1 MSTRKRRLK
10 LYPDRWHPVF
20 FLENALIELGA
31 TVLFARD
38 ERTLGCWGLI
48 VNGRVMVWLID
59 NRHEHERVKEDP
71 AAKELLSRGAL
82 VCHAQKR
89 DAERVG
95 GEWLPLA
102 VSPGY
107 CFKPATAQYD
117 VAFVGMV
124 RDAQRAVLLAD
135 VASRYSLCVGEG
147 VFGEHAVQMYREA
160 RAGLNIP
167 TAYGT
172 SVCYDVNMRCMEIL
186 ATGTPL
192 VTNHLP
198 ELTELGLTDGETCIT
213 YRQPHQIVDAI
224 EMAKLHPEIGFKGKR
239 LAEERHLYKHRGEL
253 VLQWLEEL

>member
-1 MSTRKRRLK
+1 M
-10 LYPDRWHPVF
+10 YPDRWHPVF
-20 FLENALIELGA
+20 FLEQALIELDS

-38 ERTLGCWGLI
+38 DRTLGCWGLI

-59 NRHEHERVKEDP
+59 NRHPHEAAKEDP
-71 AAKELLSRGAL
+71 AAKELLSRGVL

-95 GEWLPLA
+95 GKWLPLA

-147 VFGEHAVQMYREA
+147 VFGEGAVQMYREA
-160 RAGLNIP
+160 RSGLNIP

-172 SVCYDVNMRCMEIL
+172 SVCHDINMRVFEIL

-192 VTNHLP
+192 VTNDLP
-198 ELTELGLTDGETCIT
+198 EHAELGLVDGETCVT
-213 YRQPHQIVDAI
+213 YRQPHQILNAI

-239 LAEERHLYKHRGEL
+239 LAEEQHTYRHRAEQ
-253 VLQWLEEL
+253 VLAWLQS